1 MAKTN
6 SATSIWTG
14 TLKEGTGDLTLPK
27 ANASFNYDFG
37 SRFETGNTT
46 NPEELI
52 AGALTACFSM
62 YLSALFTNEGLT
74 DTKVSST
81 ADVILDNEQSPPKIT
96 TIQLT
101 VDATAPTL
109 SENRFQEL
117 LDQTEK
123 ECPIKN
129 LLQGAEISIK
139 TANLATA

>member
-1 MAKTN
+1 MNLLFFILGLITA
-6 SATSIWTG
+6 SG
-14 TLKEGTGDLTLPK
+14 TVGSSYFISEY
-27 ANASFNYDFG
+27 YDF
-37 SRFETGNTT
+37 
-46 NPEELI
+46 
-52 AGALTACFSM
+52 
-62 YLSALFTNEGLT
+62 FTNEGLT

-96 TIQLT
+96 TIQIT
-101 VDATAPTL
+101 VDATAPSL
-109 SENRFQEL
+109 SESRFQEL